1 MKGKKR
7 WFIVLGI
14 LLLVGGVSA
23 WTMGWFDSNPAND
36 PEVIRLQEK
45 MATMH
50 QQRSAGKLSD
60 TDRTRM
66 REQFHREVQQ
76 LSEEQRRALFHKGH
90 QAMREAMRKR
100 IDEYFTLP
108 PEKRTAALDRAI
120 DEMERFRRE
129 REAQGPPPG
138 RGHPG
143 DSPPEGGPP
152 GAGRRRGPRPAG
164 SQDMAERRQQRMKRM
179 LDSTTPE
186 GRAKMHAYHEA
197 MRERRKE
204 RGLPE
209 HPFGPRRGT
218 IATLRVPLPW
228 SYRLPHWQSQWH
240 TGDVGF

>member
-1 MKGKKR
+1 MKGKKK
-7 WFIVLGI
+7 WFIVLGV

-23 WTMGWFDSNPAND
+23 WAMGWFRSDPAND
-36 PEVIRLQEK
+36 PEVIRLEQK

-50 QQRSAGKLSD
+50 QQRSQGKLSE

-66 REQFHREVQQ
+66 RGEFHREVQQ

-90 QAMREAMRKR
+90 EAMREAMQRR

-143 DSPPEGGPP
+143 GGPPEGGPP
-152 GAGRRRGPRPAG
+152 GDGPPGGRPPGAGGRRGPRPAG

-197 MRERRKE
+197 IRERRKE

-209 HPFGPRRGT
+209 HPFGPPRR
-218 IATLRVPLPW
+218 R
-228 SYRLPHWQSQWH
+228 
-240 TGDVGF
+240 